1 MLMKL
6 EADLVFI
13 SLSNSLSSN
22 NVYGESLFRV
32 VLYANKNIFLFLSK
46 CVLLSVFCNIR
57 NLFFL
62 TLMGMMIP
70 GSDLIMTFKGSSL
83 SVILGY
89 CRISLT
95 CGKIGLTLIHEI
107 EYLLFRFSSSP
118 AY

>member
-1 MLMKL
+1 MQIKT
-6 EADLVFI
+6 F
-13 SLSNSLSSN
+13 SS
-22 NVYGESLFRV
+22 
-32 VLYANKNIFLFLSK
+32 FLQMHAPF
-46 CVLLSVFCNIR
+46 CFPVLLHYIQLQVHFKIVILETF
-57 NLFFL
+57 LFFL

-70 GSDLIMTFKGSSL
+70 GSDLIMTFKGSYL

-95 CGKIGLTLIHEI
+95 CGKIGLTLIHDI

>member
-57 NLFFL
+57 NLSIL
-62 TLMGMMIP
+62 
-70 GSDLIMTFKGSSL
+70 SDINGNDDSRVRSYNDFQRLISL
-83 SVILGY
+83 SNIGIL
-89 CRISLT
+89 
-95 CGKIGLTLIHEI
+95 
-107 EYLLFRFSSSP
+107 
-118 AY
+118 